1 MDNYKN
7 ALQIDHQDNQIY
19 YAKSIVKTEQQKA
32 LEKLLDNKNKTN
44 NFKIS
49 DIACGGGTLTFHLS
63 KLFINSDYY
72 LVDYLEEGIE
82 LAKNINK
89 ENLRYNYFVDNIYSL
104 NKFEE
109 QFDLTFCWQ
118 ALSWLDDP
126 KTALD
131 NLIRITKK
139 GGEIYISSLFNIEY
153 DVDIY
158 SKVLDHTRTSSQDL
172 LYFNYN
178 TLSKKTINNWIGGK
192 LVVLNLL
199 NLIRRLILI
208 M

>member
-89 ENLRYNYFVDNIYSL
+89 
-104 NKFEE
+104 
-109 QFDLTFCWQ
+109 
-118 ALSWLDDP
+118 
-126 KTALD
+126 
-131 NLIRITKK
+131 
-139 GGEIYISSLFNIEY
+139 
-153 DVDIY
+153 
-158 SKVLDHTRTSSQDL
+158 
-172 LYFNYN
+172 
-178 TLSKKTINNWIGGK
+178 
-192 LVVLNLL
+192 
-199 NLIRRLILI
+199 
-208 M
+208 